1 MLDQQAFRQQLSD
14 PLKCSPLSNDNI
26 NNNNNTNN
34 SDDNSSTADQIAS
47 DMYDSQQFWS
57 TSLDDVNQVLQSLT
71 ISNNADMQS
80 NQSSSSAYSSSY
92 SSPTSTSY
100 GPLGNN
106 PLPQLNNIPNQSRL
120 SEWVSNPGVNNS
132 AWAAQSLSSPAI
144 NPPNLSRPVFNGAP
158 SAPMTPFGNCTPNV
172 NGMGNVNGW
181 GANLAAQLAVNSNLQ
196 NYLMRNAFKNM
207 PGHASP
213 GRRGNHASGF
223 GARDSTIIPSKRDT
237 MPRPMPFNGGS
248 GRMNQEPQGMNQQPQ
263 GMNQQDNMN
272 FMPSGASSATET
284 MLYDLLNQDTA
295 EQVFHPSIQDSPIRK
310 FHYDPPGEKY
320 SRKVFVGGL
329 PPDIDE
335 REIHASFCHF
345 GSLDVDWPHK
355 SQSRAPFPPKGYAF
369 LLFHEEYSVQALI
382 SMCKQEGG
390 KYYYFVSSPTLKDKQ
405 NVGRE
410 FVQIRPW
417 SLQDADFVMDGSQPL
432 DPRKTIF
439 VGGVPRPL
447 RSVEL
452 AVIMNKYYSGVCYAG
467 IDVDPELKYPK
478 GAGRVAFSNHTSYIN
493 AINNRFIQLKIGDI
507 DKKVEVKPYV
517 LDDQLCDECNGEHC
531 GGKFAPFFCGH
542 ISCLRYFCEH
552 CWSVA
557 HAQPGRE
564 FHKPLVKE
572 GADRSRSLNS
582 FRW

>member
-1 MLDQQAFRQQLSD
+1 MPQIIGSTMLDQQSFQRPGLND
-14 PLKCSPLSNDNI
+14 PLKCSPLSNENI
-26 NNNNNTNN
+26 IRENN
-34 SDDNSSTADQIAS
+34 SDDNSSTAEQIVT
-47 DMYDSQQFWS
+47 DLYDSQQFWNS
-57 TSLDDVNQVLQSLT
+57 SGLDDVNQVLQSLT
-71 ISNNADMQS
+71 ISTNADAAS

-100 GPLGNN
+100 GPNLGTSLHNN
-106 PLPQLNNIPNQSRL
+106 TISQLNNLPYQSRL
-120 SEWVSNPGVNNS
+120 NEWASNPAVNTS
-132 AWAAQSLSSPAI
+132 SWAAQSLSSPTI
-144 NPPNLSRPVFNGAP
+144 NPPSLSRPLFNNGP
-158 SAPMTPFGNCTPNV
+158 TAPMAAFGNP
-172 NGMGNVNGW
+172 NGW
-181 GANLAAQLAVNSNLQ
+181 GTNLAAQLVNNNNLGT
-196 NYLMRNAFKNM
+196 YLMRNAHAFKNM
-207 PGHASP
+207 PSP
-213 GRRGNHASGF
+213 GRRSNSGF
-223 GARDSTIIPSKRDT
+223 GGRDSSIIPSKQNSV
-237 MPRPMPFNGGS
+237 PRPMQFNS
-248 GRMNQEPQGMNQQPQ
+248 GNRMNETQENL
-263 GMNQQDNMN
+263 N
-272 FMPSGASSATET
+272 FLPASSATET
-284 MLYDLLNQDTA
+284 MLYELLNQDST

-405 NVGRE
+405 
-410 FVQIRPW
+410 VQIRPW

-557 HAQPGRE
+557 HTQPGRE